1 GRVEGGTSFT
11 LHSIAGCSNQ
21 HSHLSMDG
29 HRFYSSPNMG
39 TVDQWSRNTAMD
51 GAINFQPN
59 GFRHTPNV
67 YMPRN
72 SNQWS
77 ESAGGAAAKSWSQQG
92 PRDEYKER

>member
-1 GRVEGGTSFT
+1 
-11 LHSIAGCSNQ
+11 
-21 HSHLSMDG
+21 
-29 HRFYSSPNMG
+29 
-39 TVDQWSRNTAMD
+39 MD

-67 YMPRN
+67 YMPRKHYRLLDHKERS

-92 PRDEYKER
+92 PRDEYKESFRRPAVTTE